1 MRRTIPIRITQNDRE
16 EYKRL
21 VRNSKAKIRRAN
33 KKYGVDLSDEV
44 ELPKLGNFS
53 TREEFNQWKEETR
66 SFTNR
71 ANQNYQF
78 VKNDYGVVAS
88 KKKIHEIENATKE
101 AQRLA
106 IHMTENATNKPFIS
120 GDKVQGTVGQRMMQ
134 MGKPNVAGITIPKNF
149 DFSKVRNQQRLEQ
162 IEQNMVKRSN
172 PKYFD
177 KRLETMKQ
185 NFMDILQLSFN
196 SDADE
201 LIEKLKGIPTDD
213 FYEMYLMFDE
223 FDFDLYS
230 SENIGAIADEGNIK
244 KMLSYIDRYYR
255 GDIDFNLKGF

>member
-1 MRRTIPIRITQNDRE
+1 MRRIVPIRVTKADRD

-21 VRNSKAKIRRAN
+21 VANTKAKIRRTN
-33 KKYGVDLSDEV
+33 KKYGVDLSHEV
-44 ELPKLGNFS
+44 VIPDLEQFA
-53 TREEFNQWKEETR
+53 TREGYNKWKEEIR

-71 ANQNYQF
+71 ANTNYQF
-78 VKNDYGVVAS
+78 VKNEYGVVAS
-88 KKKIHEIENATKE
+88 KKRINEIKKETKE

-134 MGKPNVAGITIPKNF
+134 MGRPNVAGITIPKDF
-149 DFSKVRNQQRLEQ
+149 DFSKVRNPQRLEQ
-162 IEQNMVKRSN
+162 IEQNMKKRSN

-177 KRLETMKQ
+177 KRMETMKE
-185 NFMDILQLSFN
+185 NFMTILGLSFN

-201 LIEKLKGIPTDD
+201 LIEKLKGIPAED

-230 SENIGAIADEGNIK
+230 SENISAITDEGNIE
-244 KMLSYIDRYYR
+244 KMLGYIDRYQR
-255 GDIDFNLKGF
+255 GDINFDLKEF